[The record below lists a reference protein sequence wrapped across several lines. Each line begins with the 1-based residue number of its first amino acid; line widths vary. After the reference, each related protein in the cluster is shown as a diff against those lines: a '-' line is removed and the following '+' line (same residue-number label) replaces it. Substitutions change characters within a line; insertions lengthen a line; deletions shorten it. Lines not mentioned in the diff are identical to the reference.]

1 MPKSLLPVI
10 ATLALC
16 GSAAV
21 AVIATTAHAQ
31 PEPKKPML
39 VAAGTPAPGETP
51 PVREFRHA
59 MPAPGQIAAHL
70 KQMCEDGYAREAGAL
85 TYLDV
90 KLELTAAQKPAFERW
105 KQARLDIAKRRADTC
120 ASLERPRAAERPG
133 LVDLMA
139 RREEMLKRQLADISA
154 ERPALEAFYKALGP
168 EQQREFTRAA
178 EHRLM
183 ERGRVLAHR
192 MMGAGPGPMDRMMQ
206 GRPMMMPPPEGPA
219 MAPPAPPP
227 Q

>member
-1 MPKSLLPVI
+1 MPKALLPVL

-16 GSAAV
+16 GGAAV
-21 AVIATTAHAQ
+21 AVIATAHAQ
-31 PEPKKPML
+31 PEAKRPML
-39 VAAGTPAPGETP
+39 VAANTPTPENRPAGT
-51 PVREFRHA
+51 FRRA
-59 MPAPGQIAAHL
+59 MPAPGEIAAHL

-85 TYLDV
+85 AYLDA

-120 ASLERPRAAERPG
+120 ATMERPRAERPG
-133 LVDLMA
+133 MVERMA
-139 RREEMLKRQLADISA
+139 MREEMLKRQLADIA
-154 ERPALEAFYKALGP
+154 TERPALEAFYKTLSP

-183 ERGRVLAHR
+183 ERGRMLGHR
-192 MMGAGPGPMDRMMQ
+192 MMGPGSGMMDHMMHRGPMT
-206 GRPMMMPPPEGPA
+206 MPHTAEGPA